1 MHEPA
6 NTPTPIRPLL
16 LICFSIC
23 SILLSGILSFYFGG
37 LILDC
42 KSDNNYI
49 YFIAYFL
56 AYTVN
61 VIGILFTI
69 KVMHI
74 YGGAKLYDYLFP
86 QKEETRPPT
95 DKTPLITHQKQ
106 TSQTTPHTIINI

>member
-1 MHEPA
+1 MPEPEKTHF
-6 NTPTPIRPLL
+6 NPLL

-23 SILLSGILSFYFGG
+23 SILLSSILSFYFGG

-95 DKTPLITHQKQ
+95 DKTPLITQH
-106 TSQTTPHTIINI
+106 TPQHTPQHTAYDIDI